1 MKNLRKALALVL
13 VVVMLT
19 LCATAC
25 TKKTTNVDGTLYP
38 NKLELDV
45 WETQGTDF
53 VAKAVSENDIVAKW
67 LEEKTNVTI
76 DNMYG
81 NDGGQWDAK
90 LSKLVA
96 GGNLPHI
103 VHCGA
108 FQGPAHFAK
117 LEQLNQVWEITPKL
131 LKEYAPNVWEKI
143 PQEFWDAMTVDGK
156 ILGIPYMAAS
166 QWRQPANMSDE
177 QFDFHLSQ
185 LATNNDV
192 TYETTS
198 CLWIRDD
205 ILKKFFPEAKTYD
218 ELCAIMEETGK
229 PVGDELLD
237 IPIDSSE
244 EFIQFM
250 YDIADLKLKE
260 NGKSVHAF
268 GYNGS
273 DSWSA
278 LTYLGADMYGYKGH
292 AYTSTWNSETQRIE
306 VPLTREI
313 IKQAAKT
320 QNQMIND
327 GVIEAESLAH
337 TSNIFTE
344 KVMNGQ
350 YAIVPISLVSGGATA
365 VNESLEATGK
375 SYRYRPFITQ
385 VPAPEGYG
393 PFKESALWSESICLL
408 KTLSEDEMHQVL
420 NWINVQFSDEYDQ
433 VRNWGPAEVGLYT
446 EDENGIRTFND
457 EKLQKFFVEGDTK
470 ALASEEEKMGLG
482 GKGGLLKVVARD
494 VSKWSPSIMYQ
505 KNNTL
510 LPLFGYGFK
519 FTSESKHTQN
529 IATYPPCQIWAAQYA
544 GIPEVVDFWAERGT
558 WESKLK
564 LAFAAADE
572 AEFDKRWQDMLDAV
586 NKICD
591 VKVMEDKMTEIAK
604 TMLP

>member
-1 MKNLRKALALVL
+1 M
-13 VVVMLT
+13 
-19 LCATAC
+19 
-25 TKKTTNVDGTLYP
+25 
-38 NKLELDV
+38 
-45 WETQGTDF
+45 
-53 VAKAVSENDIVAKW
+53 
-67 LEEKTNVTI
+67 
-76 DNMYG
+76 
-81 NDGGQWDAK
+81 
-90 LSKLVA
+90 
-96 GGNLPHI
+96 
-103 VHCGA
+103 
-108 FQGPAHFAK
+108 
-117 LEQLNQVWEITPKL
+117 
-131 LKEYAPNVWEKI
+131 
-143 PQEFWDAMTVDGK
+143 
-156 ILGIPYMAAS
+156 
-166 QWRQPANMSDE
+166 
-177 QFDFHLSQ
+177 
-185 LATNNDV
+185 
-192 TYETTS
+192 
-198 CLWIRDD
+198 IRDD